1 MKNYILKNG
10 MKLIYKHT
18 NSMLSS
24 ISIALDAGAI
34 RDTKGKLGIAHAT
47 EHMIYKGTKNRSEAE
62 INRGFSEIFGFQNAM
77 TNYPYVIYYGT
88 LLSEDLNKGIE
99 LYSDLLINTSL
110 GVEGFEEEMK
120 IIKEELKEWDEE
132 VEQFCEDKLFF
143 NCYEERRLK
152 YPIIGTE
159 ESLDSITFMDVKEF
173 YNKYYFPKN
182 TTIVIVSSINVKE
195 VMKMVEEHFGV
206 WNKDN
211 KLLKEIENEKSKNI
225 IYSNKKDGINTCKV
239 LITYDISH
247 LNYEEIKILK
257 ILNQYLGEGVN
268 SLLFD
273 TLRTKKALV
282 YDVLTKVSNEKHI
295 GLYKISFS
303 TAEENIEETLKCIND
318 LFENLEEK
326 IKELSKED
334 IEGFIKS
341 FKLKRLFNE
350 EQSIRLSNAIAMYD
364 IMFKNYQ
371 VYLDEIENLNYI
383 TKKHFKYINEKV
395 FKEKSVE
402 IITKN

>member
-402 IITKN
+402 IITKK